1 MTMEFFCYTLPI
13 LVLAMMVGINDI
25 STERKLC
32 ELERRIRELEQ
43 REEQT

>member
-1 MTMEFFCYTLPI
+1 MSMEFFCYTLPI

-25 STERKLC
+25 SSERKLC

-43 REEQT
+43 KEKRT

>member
-1 MTMEFFCYTLPI
+1 MSMEFFCYTLPI

-25 STERKLC
+25 SAERKLC

-43 REEQT
+43 RREQT